1 MTLKIVLIYLT
12 VLGPSCSTQDL
23 LAMNLQLQHVEPSSL
38 TRECTSTPTLRTGRE
53 KSRPLDHQ

>member
-38 TRECTSTPTLRTGRE
+38 TR
-53 KSRPLDHQ
+53 D